1 MTASAISAT
10 RRPDG
15 ALNRLIRIGLVV
27 LAIVC
32 VWPGCSHS
40 DNVIGTGAAVI
51 PGSGVVDDEIR
62 AVFGID
68 GVVLAGEGFLQ
79 ISVGPAEELRI
90 SAEDNLMQYL
100 RTEVAGGVLRID
112 TVPGVVVAPSVPIVY
127 ELTVT
132 SLDSLVLS
140 GAGEIGWSD
149 VNASTLD
156 VLISGVG
163 GVIVSGSGSVDTMT
177 VTLSGVGN
185 FDGSGLATV
194 EAIVDLSGVGTMTV
208 QVSDRLEATLSGTGE
223 ILYIGDPIVDSSVTG
238 SGAVRQTRKK

>member
-10 RRPDG
+10 RRPD
-15 ALNRLIRIGLVV
+15 AVRNRLIRLGLVV
-27 LAIVC
+27 LATVC
-32 VWPGCSHS
+32 VWPGCSDS
-40 DNVIGTGAAVI
+40 DNVIGTGAPAI
-51 PGSGVVDDEIR
+51 PGSGVLVDEVR
-62 AVFGID
+62 AVFGFD

-79 ISVGPAEELRI
+79 ITVGAAEGLRI

-100 RTEVAGGVLRID
+100 STTVDGGVLRIG
-112 TVPGVVVAPSVPIVY
+112 TVAGAEIAPSLPIVY

-132 SLDSLVLS
+132 ALDSLVLS

-149 VNASTLD
+149 VNVSTLD

-163 GVIVSGSGSVDTMT
+163 GVILSGSGTVDTLE

-194 EAIVDLSGVGTMTV
+194 EASANLSGVGIMTLR
-208 QVSDRLEATLSGTGE
+208 VSDRLVATISGTGD
-223 ILYIGDPIVDSSVTG
+223 ILYFGNPVVESTITG
-238 SGAVRQTRKK
+238 SGSVRQTRKK